1 MAIASWLTL
10 GATSG
15 SGGRNVS
22 VRAGSNDTTLNSR
35 STSITIKTTSGISK
49 SVSISQSG
57 LTLVTPTISSGP
69 AVQVM
74 ATPLGQVTSF
84 GLEVSIT
91 YNILLDDL
99 TTFIG
104 TQHVTFFYSSSP
116 NAGQFSVNISN
127 PVQFPGV
134 DGTVIKIQMLD
145 VVFRFPNWTGSYSST
160 NAQVN
165 PDIAISGITTHL
177 SGSNNVYVSKNT
189 PETLTSFNYQQNSY
203 MTHYSGT
210 TPPSISGNIY
220 ITMR

>member
-22 VRAGSNDTTLNSR
+22 VKAGSNDTTLNSR

-69 AVQVM
+69 VVQVM
-74 ATPLGQVTSF
+74 ATTLGQVTSF
-84 GLEVSIT
+84 GLEVKIV

-99 TTFIG
+99 NTFIA
-104 TQHVTFFYSSSP
+104 TESVTFYYSSFP
-116 NAGQFSVNISN
+116 NAGQFSVNIAS
-127 PVQFPGV
+127 PTQFPGV
-134 DGTVIKIQMLD
+134 DGTFIKISMID
-145 VVFRFPNWTGSYSST
+145 VVFRYPNWTGSYSGT

-165 PDIAISGITTHL
+165 ADIIISGISTHL
-177 SGSNNVYVSKNT
+177 GGSNNVYVTKNT
-189 PETLTSFNYQQNSY
+189 PETLTSFNHQQDSY
-203 MTHYSGT
+203 MTQYSGT
-210 TPPSISGNIY
+210 LPPSISGNIY

>member
-22 VRAGSNDTTLNSR
+22 VRAGSNDKTLDSR

-57 LTLVTPTISSGP
+57 LTVVTPTISSGP
-69 AVQVM
+69 VVQVM

-84 GLEVSIT
+84 GLEVRIL

-99 TTFIG
+99 NTFIG
-104 TQHVTFFYSSSP
+104 SESVTFYYSSSP

-127 PVQFPGV
+127 PFQFPGV
-134 DGTVIKIQMLD
+134 DGTIIKIQMID
-145 VVFRFPNWTGSYSST
+145 VVFRAPSWTGSYSGT

-165 PDIAISGITTHL
+165 AEIIISGISTHL
-177 SGSNNVYVSKNT
+177 GGSNNVYVPKNT
-189 PETLTSFNYQQNSY
+189 TETLTSFNFQQNSY
-203 MTHYSGT
+203 MTPYSGT